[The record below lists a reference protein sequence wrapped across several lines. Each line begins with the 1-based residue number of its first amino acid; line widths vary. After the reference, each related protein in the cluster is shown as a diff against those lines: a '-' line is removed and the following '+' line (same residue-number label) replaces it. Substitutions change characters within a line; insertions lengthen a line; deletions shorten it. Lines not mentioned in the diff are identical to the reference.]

1 MTNYITY
8 DEAAQ
13 MLGVSHESIRLYVQK
28 GVLTQGESHGYRK
41 ILRSSVAALMQHDV
55 VEQTKAIEDLSK
67 ELIKEKAYLLSQK
80 REVALK
86 KDLLMY
92 KDKIFGSYV
101 EICNFLITF
110 VDNTDS
116 LTFREKDVAHKLL
129 RGTTLDE
136 IAETIG
142 LTRERV
148 RQIWNKALKKFA
160 YSKQVPELKAENE
173 MLKAENESQAKVIE
187 SLKSMIK
194 NQDHLEELETNIYLP
209 KSLVG
214 LNNSILSVRSYN
226 VLRYAGFVNLY
237 QLVFIPR
244 VKLTRFRNLGKKSL
258 QEIDSLLEDYGLWYD
273 SPETLKEVKMPNK
286 ESVVAIPMCQ
296 IEEERQS
303 IIMMMR

>member
-28 GVLTQGESHGYRK
+28 GILTQGESHGYKK
-41 ILRSSVAALMQHDV
+41 ILRSSVTALMQHDV

>member
-41 ILRSSVAALMQHDV
+41 ILRSSVTALMQHDV

>member
-13 MLGVSHESIRLYVQK
+13 ILGVSHESIRIYVQK
-28 GVLTQGESHGYRK
+28 GVLVQGESHGYRK
-41 ILRSSVAALMQHDV
+41 VLRSSVTALMQHDV
-55 VEQTKAIEDLSK
+55 VEQTKAIEDLRR

-110 VDNTDS
+110 IDNTDS

-148 RQIWNKALKKFA
+148 RQIWNKALRKFA
-160 YSKQVPELKAENE
+160 YNKKLPELKAENE
-173 MLKAENESQAKVIE
+173 VLKAENESQAKVIE
-187 SLKSMIK
+187 SLKTMIK
-194 NQDHLEELETNIYLP
+194 NQDHLEQLETNIYLP

-214 LNNSILSVRSYN
+214 LKNSMLSVRSYN
-226 VLRYAGFVNLY
+226 VLKHAGFVNLY

-244 VKLTRFRNLGKKSL
+244 VKLRKFRNLGKKSL

-286 ESVVAIPMCQ
+286 ESVVAIPKCQ

-303 IIMMMR
+303 TIMMMR